1 VAEHSLDSA
10 DGASTWKTFSGDEI
24 GLLLAHWQ
32 WRQHTQQEQ
41 AGQAVGGG
49 ANVTMLASTVS
60 SSMLGEKAPSVCKRP
75 LRLSQACLGILGRHK
90 RSSDLS

>member
-1 VAEHSLDSA
+1 MAEHSL

-32 WRQHTQQEQ
+32 WQHTQQEQ

-75 LRLSQACLGILGRHK
+75 LRLSQACLRILGILRIA
-90 RSSDLS
+90 